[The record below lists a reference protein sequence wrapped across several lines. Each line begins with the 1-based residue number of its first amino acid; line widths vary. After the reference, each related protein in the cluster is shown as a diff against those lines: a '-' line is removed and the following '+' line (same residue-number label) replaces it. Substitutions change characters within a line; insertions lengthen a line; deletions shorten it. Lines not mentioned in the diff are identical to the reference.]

1 MIRTLRNR
9 LPELSVGY
17 RRQKQAKRAGLYLAT
32 IVMSVVYV
40 FPMYWMTK
48 SAFQPSESL
57 FEASVALRAI
67 PHSATINNFERLL
80 LGSQFVTF
88 YKNSVIV
95 VLGVMLLTVVVST
108 LAGYTLTRID
118 IRGKKTIAN
127 LTIFSYM
134 YPPILLV
141 MPMFLLWVSI
151 GMTNTYIGLILA
163 QSALTVPFSIW
174 LMWQYFQTISI
185 SLEESAWIYG
195 ASRKRAFI
203 DIALPKAMPGITAV
217 AIFAFAVSWNDFT
230 MSNIIMRE
238 TSMRTLPRG
247 LLTFSQGYTIDWG
260 LLMGA
265 SFLVAIPPFL
275 LVYFLQK
282 YLLQGFK
289 IAN

>member
-1 MIRTLRNR
+1 MPTLPVSWERRNQF
-9 LPELSVGY
+9 V
-17 RRQKQAKRAGLYLAT
+17 RAGLYLAT
-32 IVMSVVYV
+32 ILMSIFYI
-40 FPMYWMTK
+40 FPVYWMSK
-48 SAFQPSESL
+48 SAFQPSQRL
-57 FEASVALRAI
+57 FDPSVSLRAVPAEI
-67 PHSATINNFERLL
+67 TVDNFQRLL
-80 LGSQFVTF
+80 LTSDFVTF

-95 VLGVMLLTVVVST
+95 VLGVMILTIVVST

-118 IRGKKTIAN
+118 IRGKQTIAN

-151 GMTNTYIGLILA
+151 GMTNTYLGLILA

-195 ASRKRAFI
+195 ASRKRAFF

-230 MSNIIMRE
+230 MSNILMRE

-247 LLTFSQGYTIDWG
+247 VLTFSQGYTIDWG

-265 SFLVAIPPFL
+265 NFFIAIPPFL

-282 YLLQGFK
+282 YLLQGFRV
-289 IAN
+289 AN

>member
-1 MIRTLRNR
+1 MTL
-9 LPELSVGY
+9 LPRDQLPDVPLNW
-17 RRQKQAKRAGLYLAT
+17 RQRKLLKRGGLYFAT
-32 IVMSVVYV
+32 ILMSILYL
-40 FPMYWMTK
+40 FPVYWMVK
-48 SAFQPSESL
+48 SAFQPSQRLFNSAVSL
-57 FEASVALRAI
+57 RPI
-67 PHSATINNFERLL
+67 PATFTIDNFNRLL
-80 LGSQFVTF
+80 FGSEFVTF

-95 VLGVMLLTVVVST
+95 VVGVMLLTIVVAT

-163 QSALTVPFSIW
+163 QSALTIPFSIW

-230 MSNIIMRE
+230 MSNILMRE

-247 LLTFSQGYTIDWG
+247 VLTFSQGYTIDWG

-265 SFLVAIPPFL
+265 NFLIAIPPFL

-289 IAN
+289 VAN